1 MHFLVIVILLEL
13 IWVSQYPKNINFKLL
28 MICTINGFIQLSLL
42 LAYSLKM
49 VSVNETPAY
58 FYNISIGVIDST

>member
-13 IWVSQYPKNINFKLL
+13 IWVGQYSKNINFKLL
-28 MICTINGFIQLSLL
+28 MICTINGFIKLSLL
-42 LAYSLKM
+42 LVYSLKM
-49 VSVNETPAY
+49 VSVTETPVY

>member
-49 VSVNETPAY
+49 VSVTETPAY